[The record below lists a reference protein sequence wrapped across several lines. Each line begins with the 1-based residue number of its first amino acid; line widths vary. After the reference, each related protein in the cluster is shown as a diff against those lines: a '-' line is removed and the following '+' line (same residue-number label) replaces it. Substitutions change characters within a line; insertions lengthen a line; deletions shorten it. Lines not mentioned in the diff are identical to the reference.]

1 MLNGQKPEAQLDLAC
16 TPLLGAMQEQQT
28 EKAGGALHSLTSF
41 IHVAASMGYPG
52 QRGLGDSG
60 EPSGSQGWEI

>member
-1 MLNGQKPEAQLDLAC
+1 
-16 TPLLGAMQEQQT
+16 MQEQQT
-28 EKAGGALHSLTSF
+28 EKAGALHGLTSF

-60 EPSGSQGWEI
+60 EPSESQGSQGGRSNATNPTPLTALPERDQE